1 MNIEQGDR
9 FLQEEIDHWTTFMLG
24 RLQNNV
30 RSAGVI
36 DSAEFLASL
45 AATAAKEGVMRYRTQ
60 LAFVRH
66 GRFAD
71 GGYGRGYHKG
81 VYVGTAAR
89 GQRLKGRKGNK
100 VYSRTAYGTLGTL
113 MNNVANKYIE
123 LAPELLKSALTNDQN

>member
-9 FLQEEIDHWTTFMLG
+9 FLQEEIDQWLPFMVE
-24 RLQNNV
+24 RLKGNV
-30 RSAGVI
+30 RGAGVI
-36 DSAEFLASL
+36 DSADFLASI
-45 AATAAKEGVMRYRTQ
+45 AATAAREGVMRYRAQ
-60 LAFVRH
+60 LSFVEH

-71 GGYGRGYHKG
+71 MGAGKGYEKG

-123 LAPELLKSALTNDQN
+123 IVPELLKQSLTNGQN